1 MLKNLGHSIYTVSQ
15 SLDFANPVLI
25 VQFSLFLCPLC
36 FLHIGRWIQRLSQI
50 QVQCLWQNCI
60 YYCVLWLRGRQCLVF
75 TLFFHVSSCCSTV
88 PTSMNSLGVTK
99 GSYSNSV
106 TLFSCI
112 NWNKCIGRHF
122 ALFIVFPAGIAY
134 AGGEDKFLGFLF
146 FY

>member
-1 MLKNLGHSIYTVSQ
+1 MSFKPLLIYRFSLNSFLFLIIYMLKNLGHSIYTVSQ

-75 TLFFHVSSCCSTV
+75 TLFFSCQQLLFHSAYIHEFF
-88 PTSMNSLGVTK
+88 GGYK
-99 GSYSNSV
+99 GII
-106 TLFSCI
+106 F
-112 NWNKCIGRHF
+112 
-122 ALFIVFPAGIAY
+122 
-134 AGGEDKFLGFLF
+134 
-146 FY
+146 